1 MDFKKMTLCVL
12 MMQVNTAMSLRYE
25 GPSVDCGH
33 RLYFTNVTWYTAYK
47 LCEEEN
53 RVLMIPDS
61 DMFNFK
67 YFLRRTIETRGSVLR
82 ENIGPNFRVWIGAF
96 MRISSN
102 ESMDSRCK
110 PLNVD
115 LHLDEQSQPQED
127 VLCLSFKY
135 STTEIHAESCDN
147 DRSFVCYNPRL
158 EKTNCTM
165 TSNRTIIND
174 SDEYVLCHDGGR
186 PDWFALLNNNESY
199 RYSRFKYKNCKW
211 YPNVTEIRHISTFVY
226 LPNPPIYNLDKPLSK
241 WCPELQEKIETRKKN
256 LIVHRKET
264 KKYQRTLIS
273 APDDRPSSKYM
284 GVTGALIITLVAGL
298 IVCIDLMNFCKK
310 LKPVRVKI
318 E

>member
-1 MDFKKMTLCVL
+1 MTLCVL
-12 MMQVNTAMSLRYE
+12 MMQVITTISGQFE
-25 GPSVDCGH
+25 GPSVGCGH

-67 YFLRRTIETRGSVLR
+67 LFFWQMIETRISFVSEYTSSNL
-82 ENIGPNFRVWIGAF
+82 RVWIGAF

-110 PLNVD
+110 PINVD

-127 VLCLSFKY
+127 VLCLSFKH
-135 STTEIHAESCDN
+135 STKEIHAESCDN
-147 DRSFVCYNPRL
+147 NRSFLCYNPGPD
-158 EKTNCTM
+158 KTNCMM
-165 TSNRTIIND
+165 TSNRTMIND
-174 SDEYVLCHDGGR
+174 SDTYVLCYDGHN
-186 PDWFALLNNNESY
+186 PNFFAFLKNGSTIMKY
-199 RYSRFKYKNCKW
+199 RYKSAEKNCPEP
-211 YPNVTEIRHISTFVY
+211 YPKFTEIRHKSTFVY
-226 LPNPPIYNLDKPLSK
+226 LPHPPIYNPDKALSK

-284 GVTGALIITLVAGL
+284 GVTGALIIGLVAGL
-298 IVCIDLMNFCKK
+298 IVCIDITNFCKK

>member
-1 MDFKKMTLCVL
+1 MTLCVL
-12 MMQVNTAMSLRYE
+12 MMQVNSAMSVQYE
-25 GPSVDCGH
+25 GPSVDCGL
-33 RLYFTNVTWYTAYK
+33 RLYFTNVTWYSAYK

-53 RVLMIPDS
+53 MELLIPDS
-61 DMFNFK
+61 DMLTFK
-67 YFLRRTIETRGSVLR
+67 PVLR
-82 ENIGPNFRVWIGAF
+82 GRIATRLSSLTDNTGSNLRVWIGALL
-96 MRISSN
+96 RISSN

-135 STTEIHAESCDN
+135 STTEIHAESCGN
-147 DRSFVCYNPRL
+147 NRAFVCYNPRL
-158 EKTNCTM
+158 EKETNCTM
-165 TSNRTIIND
+165 TSNSTMLND
-174 SDEYVLCHDGGR
+174 SDPYVLCEDGVV
-186 PDWFALLNNNESY
+186 PNFFASFKKDNTSMSY
-199 RYSRFKYKNCKW
+199 RFQAAENCSIL
-211 YPNVTEIRHISTFVY
+211 YPEFTEIRHESTFVY
-226 LPNPPIYNLDKPLSK
+226 LPHPPIYNPDKALSK
-241 WCPELQEKIETRKKN
+241 WCPGLQEKIETRKKN

-284 GVTGALIITLVAGL
+284 GVTGALIISLVAGL
-298 IVCIDLMNFCKK
+298 IVCIDLMNFRKK

>member
-1 MDFKKMTLCVL
+1 M
-12 MMQVNTAMSLRYE
+12 
-25 GPSVDCGH
+25 
-33 RLYFTNVTWYTAYK
+33 
-47 LCEEEN
+47 
-53 RVLMIPDS
+53 LMIPDS
-61 DMFNFK
+61 DILSFK
-67 YFLRRTIETRGSVLR
+67 SLLKETIEKRLSSLK
-82 ENIGPNFRVWIGAF
+82 EYDSSNLRVWIGALL
-96 MRISSN
+96 RISSN

-110 PLNVD
+110 PFNVD
-115 LHLDEQSQPQED
+115 LNLDEQSQPQED

-165 TSNRTIIND
+165 TSNRTMIND
-174 SDEYVLCHDGGR
+174 NDPYLLCEDGTGGN
-186 PDWFALLNNNESY
+186 PFASRYINNELKSY
-199 RYSRFKYKNCKW
+199 RFKAVENCTP
-211 YPNVTEIRHISTFVY
+211 YPDFTEIRHTSSFVY
-226 LPNPPIYNLDKPLSK
+226 LPHPPIYNPDKPLSK

-256 LIVHRKET
+256 LIIHRKET

-284 GVTGALIITLVAGL
+284 GVTGALIISLVAGL

>member
-12 MMQVNTAMSLRYE
+12 MMQVNTEMSVRYE

-61 DMFNFK
+61 DMFNLK
-67 YFLRRTIETRGSVLR
+67 YFLRRTIETRRSFLR

-110 PLNVD
+110 LINVD

-147 DRSFVCYNPRL
+147 IRSFVCYNPRL

-174 SDEYVLCHDGGR
+174 SDEYVLCEDG
-186 PDWFALLNNNESY
+186 
-199 RYSRFKYKNCKW
+199 
-211 YPNVTEIRHISTFVY
+211 TFVY
-226 LPNPPIYNLDKPLSK
+226 LPHPPIYNLDKQLSK

-284 GVTGALIITLVAGL
+284 GVTGALIISLVAGL